1 MKKILIITLIITLTI
16 CLTSCVVPDMSDT
29 NVETIEETQ
38 NIRTAYEEDIRLWT
52 DKETG
57 VQYIIY
63 SNKAG
68 YAGMGGITPRL
79 NTDDSPYI
87 EG

>member
-1 MKKILIITLIITLTI
+1 MKKILITLVAALMM
-16 CLTSCVVPDMSDT
+16 CLVSCVAPDMNNINT
-29 NVETIEETQ
+29 ETIEETQ
-38 NIRTAYEEDIRLWT
+38 NIRTAYEEDIRLWI

-79 NTDDSPYI
+79 NPDGSLYTVD
-87 EG
+87 